1 MGDLPTRSR
10 DYLRAIGQHPLLN
23 RSEEVELGLAVES
36 WIQLKDLRGQFQ
48 DQHGRPPTPQELG
61 GLIYSSLNSH
71 SDLLMALASSLG
83 QRPDDIGMGELLSN
97 SEVRR
102 VLDGALDSETG
113 ASIAQA
119 GHMEEDAVLS
129 GFSALSK
136 LSRLLPPNVVQNL
149 EERLRENDAEDASQL
164 EVMLPLLD
172 GHERDLNLWWEDM
185 SRPKGKGHQRSS
197 PIPISGW

>member
-1 MGDLPTRSR
+1 
-10 DYLRAIGQHPLLN
+10 
-23 RSEEVELGLAVES
+23 
-36 WIQLKDLRGQFQ
+36 
-48 DQHGRPPTPQELG
+48 
-61 GLIYSSLNSH
+61 
-71 SDLLMALASSLG
+71 MALASSLG